1 MVFTIGSM
9 RATRRHRTGARALG
23 TADRVA
29 ALPGMRAVVRRRTRL
44 ALCALVAEYT
54 ARCGW
59 AVVPGV
65 RAERDGA
72 CSCGDRACKEQGRH
86 PVDPE
91 VEVPAGA
98 GLRQAAE
105 VWERM
110 PGASVLLPV
119 GRTFDVIDLAE
130 APGRLALARLERMG
144 LRLGPVLLTPSG
156 RAQFF
161 VAPGAAAELPYLLY
175 RMGWDDA
182 HLDLRCMG
190 RGEHVA
196 APPSEVAGL
205 GPVGWLREPFLE
217 AVPQPPE
224 ARLLLGTLAYV
235 THRDHRDRQRERAY
249 V

>member
-1 MVFTIGSM
+1 MVFTIGST
-9 RATRRHRTGARALG
+9 RATRRHRPGVRDATRA
-23 TADRVA
+23 A
-29 ALPGMRAVVRRRTRL
+29 ALPGVRTAGRRRTQL

-59 AVVPGV
+59 AVVPGM

-72 CSCGDRACKEQGRH
+72 CSCGDRVCKEPGRH
-86 PVDPE
+86 PADPGI
-91 VEVPAGA
+91 EVPAGA
-98 GLRQAAE
+98 GPRQAAE

-110 PGASVLLPV
+110 PDASVLLPV
-119 GRTFDVIDLAE
+119 GRAFDVIDVAE

-182 HLDLRCMG
+182 RLDLRCMG
-190 RGEHVA
+190 RGDHVA

-205 GPVGWLREPFLE
+205 GPVSWLREPFLD
-217 AVPQPPE
+217 AVPHPPE

-235 THRDHRDRQRERAY
+235 THRDDRDRRRERAY

>member
-1 MVFTIGSM
+1 MVFTIGST
-9 RATRRHRTGARALG
+9 RATRRQRTGVRTATRA
-23 TADRVA
+23 A
-29 ALPGMRAVVRRRTRL
+29 ALPGGRTGTRRRTHL

-65 RAERDGA
+65 RAGRDGA
-72 CSCGDRACKEQGRH
+72 CSCGDRACKEPGRH

-119 GRTFDVIDLAE
+119 GRAFDVIDVAE

-144 LRLGPVLLTPSG
+144 LHLGPVLLTPAG

-161 VAPGAAAELPYLLY
+161 VAPGAAVELPYLLY

-182 HLDLRCMG
+182 RLDLRCLG
-190 RGEHVA
+190 RGDHVA

-205 GPVGWLREPFLE
+205 GPVRWLREPFLD
-217 AVPQPPE
+217 AVPPPPE

-235 THRDHRDRQRERAY
+235 SHRDHRDRQRERAY
-249 V
+249 A